1 MNGCGGPVA
10 VTFRYSTVDETCDD
24 TTFSYTVK
32 MERYHIYCVRV
43 GRGGEEQFDRALVLS
58 CS

>member
-10 VTFRYSTVDETCDD
+10 VTFQYSTVDETCDD

-43 GRGGEEQFDRALVLS
+43 GRGGGRTV
-58 CS
+58 